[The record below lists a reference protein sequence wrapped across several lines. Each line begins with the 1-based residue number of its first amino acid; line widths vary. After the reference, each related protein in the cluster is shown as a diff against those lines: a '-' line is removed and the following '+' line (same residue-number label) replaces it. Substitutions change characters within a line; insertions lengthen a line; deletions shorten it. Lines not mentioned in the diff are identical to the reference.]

1 MIALGRSSHRSAGV
15 SFGTRCRIGSLATI
29 AAALLFVASC
39 SSAVGAENPA
49 VPSAATESP
58 VVETPA
64 AETPAAD
71 PKPADPIPAERN
83 PAEPQPA
90 EAAPAAAAVPAEAP
104 AEAPSSTSP
113 TARSKLTLDFVTDD
127 ATAVLALRPQ
137 GFFGRNEFKILDE
150 LLNQQGD
157 FRIPVPVTQI
167 EQLTMVMTRPNVD
180 RPAPDPNGT
189 NLIFDINIVRS
200 LQPVDWAA
208 KRKSQNFEMRE
219 AEHAGRQYFTIPDQ
233 PNMCFWPADE
243 RTFVVADRWTL
254 KRVIEQAP
262 GDSSKLP
269 WNDTWDQLADG
280 PLIIAFDSAWAVT
293 AIKGQAQNQSN
304 LRMVS
309 GMLEGLLKDTKA
321 MLCGLD
327 ASEGVRGRLL
337 LSCGDEAQA
346 KKKLQGFKGLVS
358 LARQMSKP
366 KPTPKPPGD
375 TPASEPTDARSPGA
389 TPSQAEMAEKLLSSA
404 KFTQSGT
411 TAIVTIQA
419 DIEVASAMQLLTGS
433 VGGLLGANVAS
444 AAVRF
449 QSTPQ
454 VEAPTR
460 PVPPGVLNSPTMV
473 KRRELSR
480 QQLSEVAAAIHKYHE
495 RQQALPPREVT
506 SADGAPLLSWRVLI
520 LPDLGYEELFKQF
533 HLDEPWDSEH
543 NLPLAQKMP
552 RQFAGPLEADA
563 EPTSNNTAVVALVG
577 AQTCFADGPAH
588 RWAEIT
594 DGMANT
600 LLLAETRGSSPW
612 TKPEDVAVDS
622 AGKPARRL
630 GGIHPG
636 GVVLATA
643 DGQSHFVVDQIITE
657 LLPALL
663 TIAGGETV
671 DEAKLNQK

>member
-1 MIALGRSSHRSAGV
+1 MIALGRSQLRIACFASGTHRRRAHLAV
-15 SFGTRCRIGSLATI
+15 FSLACLII
-29 AAALLFVASC
+29 AA
-39 SSAVGAENPA
+39 SSMAVWAEDPESLT
-49 VPSAATESP
+49 PATESP
-58 VVETPA
+58 
-64 AETPAAD
+64 
-71 PKPADPIPAERN
+71 
-83 PAEPQPA
+83 Q
-90 EAAPAAAAVPAEAP
+90 AEAP
-104 AEAPSSTSP
+104 AAEAPSP
-113 TARSKLTLDFVTDD
+113 TAPSASTLLSLDYVTDD
-127 ATAVLALRPQ
+127 ATAVVALRPR
-137 GFFGRNEFKILDE
+137 GFFARNEFKVFDD
-150 LLNQQGD
+150 LLNQGE
-157 FRIPVPVTQI
+157 FRNPVPVTQI
-167 EQLTMVMTRPNVD
+167 EQLTMAMIYANPE
-180 RPAPDPNGT
+180 RPAADPNYAK
-189 NLIFDINIVRS
+189 LVFDIMIIRS
-200 LQPVDWAA
+200 TQPVDWVA
-208 KRKSQNFEMRE
+208 KRKSKNFEMRE
-219 AEHAGRQYFTIPDQ
+219 TEHSGRQYFTIPDQ
-233 PNMCFWPADE
+233 PNMCFWPIDE
-243 RTFVVADRWTL
+243 RTYVIADQWTL
-254 KRVIEQAP
+254 KRVIDQAP
-262 GDSSKLP
+262 GDRSKLP
-269 WNDTWDQLADG
+269 WNDTWEKFADG
-280 PLIIAFDSAWAVT
+280 PLVIAFDSAWAVT

-304 LRMVS
+304 LRLVA

-327 ASEGVRGRLL
+327 ATEGVRARLL

-366 KPTPKPPGD
+366 KSTPKPPGD
-375 TPASEPTDARSPGA
+375 TPAGEPTDPRSPGS
-389 TPSQAEMAEKLLSSA
+389 TPSQTEMAEKLLSSA
-404 KFTQSGT
+404 QFTQSGT
-411 TAIVTIQA
+411 AAMVTIQA
-419 DIEVASAMQLLTGS
+419 DIDVASALQLLTGS

-454 VEAPTR
+454 VEAPIR

-473 KRRELSR
+473 RRREISR
-480 QQLSEVAAAIHKYHE
+480 RQLREVAAAIYKYHE
-495 RQQALPPREVT
+495 REQALPPRAVT

-552 RQFAGPLEADA
+552 RQFAGPLEAAA

-577 AQTCFADGPAH
+577 AQTCLADGPAH

-594 DGMANT
+594 DGMAST

-630 GGIHPG
+630 GGLHPG

-643 DGQSHFVVDQIITE
+643 DGQSHFVVDQVITE

-671 DEAKLNQK
+671 DETKLNQR